1 MLDLVRLSPRA
12 LFPPGGQEL
21 YRQVARLTRMDG
33 ESEVL
38 VAGCGAGI
46 TVEYFARDLGAR
58 ASGVDPD
65 PVLVERA
72 EARVR
77 ESGLSHRATFQ
88 VASAH
93 DLPYRDGI
101 FDVVV
106 GELSLAV
113 GTDEEHAILELV
125 RVLRPGGRIALVQLV
140 WKAPVDAGRREI
152 LARHLGARPLMLVE
166 WKRLLRS
173 AGIRQLHTED
183 WSDEETAF
191 RPQGVKPF
199 PDFAELFT
207 LPEKLGILR
216 RAWGRWGWQG
226 VKTAVARE
234 AEVHRLLTRER
245 ILGLDLLVGRAP
257 EAEDV
262 PPAEPPPEPDGGEPS
277 SPDGEEEG
285 PPPSPREGEEVAGT
299 EPHPARGVSGLPLF
313 TQGRPE
319 S

>member
-38 VAGCGAGI
+38 VAGCAAGV
-46 TVEYFARDLGAR
+46 TTEYFARDLGAR

-65 PVLVERA
+65 PQLVERA

-93 DLPYRDGI
+93 DLPYRNGI

-113 GTDEEHAILELV
+113 GTDEEHAIRELV
-125 RVLRPGGRIALVQLV
+125 RVLRPGGRIALIQLV
-140 WKAPVDAGRREI
+140 WKAPVDPDRREI

-191 RPQGVKPF
+191 RPEGVKPF
-199 PDFAELFT
+199 PDFAELFSVS
-207 LPEKLGILR
+207 EKLGILR

-226 VKTAVARE
+226 VRAAVARE

-257 EAEDV
+257 GEGAVPEVGV
-262 PPAEPPPEPDGGEPS
+262 PPGAPEREPS
-277 SPDGEEEG
+277 APGGEEEG
-285 PPPSPREGEEVAGT
+285 PPASPRDEEGVDGPGPQPT
-299 EPHPARGVSGLPLF
+299 RDVQGLPLF
-313 TQGRPE
+313 SQERSE
-319 S
+319 K

>member
-21 YRQVARLTRMDG
+21 YRQVARLTRMDA

-38 VAGCGAGI
+38 VAGCGAGV
-46 TVEYFARDLGAR
+46 TVEYFARDRGAR

-65 PVLVERA
+65 PLLVERA

-77 ESGLSHRATFQ
+77 ESSLSHRATFQ

-113 GTDEEHAILELV
+113 GTDEEHAVRELV
-125 RVLRPGGRIALVQLV
+125 RVLRPGGRIALIQLV
-140 WKAPVDAGRREI
+140 WKAPVDPGRREI

-199 PDFAELFT
+199 PDFAELFS

-226 VKTAVARE
+226 VRAAVARE

-257 EAEDV
+257 EAGEPSGEPEAQV
-262 PPAEPPPEPDGGEPS
+262 PPEGEPS

-285 PPPSPREGEEVAGT
+285 APASPEEEGVAGPGPRPP
-299 EPHPARGVSGLPLF
+299 EDVQGLPLF
-313 TQGRPE
+313 TQEPSE
-319 S
+319 T

>member
-46 TVEYFARDLGAR
+46 TVEYFARDRGAR

-65 PVLVERA
+65 PILVERA

-77 ESGLSHRATFQ
+77 ESGLSHKATFQ
-88 VASAH
+88 VASAQ

-113 GTDEEHAILELV
+113 GTDEDHAIRELV
-125 RVLRPGGRIALVQLV
+125 RVLRPGGRIALIQLV
-140 WKAPVDAGRREI
+140 WKAPVDPGRREI

-199 PDFAELFT
+199 PDFAELFS

-226 VKTAVARE
+226 VKVAVARE

-257 EAEDV
+257 EAGDL
-262 PPAEPPPEPDGGEPS
+262 PPAEPPPQAGAGEPS

-285 PPPSPREGEEVAGT
+285 PPASPPDGGVAG
-299 EPHPARGVSGLPLF
+299 PGPQPSRDLSGLPLF

-319 S
+319 T

>member
-1 MLDLVRLSPRA
+1 
-12 LFPPGGQEL
+12 
-21 YRQVARLTRMDG
+21 
-33 ESEVL
+33 
-38 VAGCGAGI
+38 
-46 TVEYFARDLGAR
+46 
-58 ASGVDPD
+58 
-65 PVLVERA
+65 
-72 EARVR
+72 
-77 ESGLSHRATFQ
+77 
-88 VASAH
+88 
-93 DLPYRDGI
+93 
-101 FDVVV
+101 
-106 GELSLAV
+106 
-113 GTDEEHAILELV
+113 
-125 RVLRPGGRIALVQLV
+125 
-140 WKAPVDAGRREI
+140 
-152 LARHLGARPLMLVE
+152 MLVE

-199 PDFAELFT
+199 PDFAELFS

-245 ILGLDLLVGRAP
+245 ILGLALLVGRAP

-262 PPAEPPPEPDGGEPS
+262 PPEEVPPEPGEGEPS

-285 PPPSPREGEEVAGT
+285 SSTSPGEEEGVAG
-299 EPHPARGVSGLPLF
+299 PGPQPPRDVSGLPLF

-319 S
+319 T